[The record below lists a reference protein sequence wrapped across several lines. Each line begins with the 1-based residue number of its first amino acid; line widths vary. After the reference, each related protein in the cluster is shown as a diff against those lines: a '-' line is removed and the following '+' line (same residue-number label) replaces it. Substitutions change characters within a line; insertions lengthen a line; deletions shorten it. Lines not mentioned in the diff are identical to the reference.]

1 MVQYVIDSEG
11 TVTVEGAAITVE
23 KSGFEGVLSR
33 AKAPQYHTYDEAGN
47 LLFSIK
53 RHMFSNN
60 PFYVVDAAGESGSI
74 KVSEG
79 MSEMRMAYRIG
90 GCGYGYQ
97 GDFVSGT
104 IELTRD
110 GVLVAHLEARSTG
123 KQTHVNVDAA
133 GECAP
138 ATLGI
143 ALAYGSMIG
152 YLLGMRQ

>member
-1 MVQYVIDSEG
+1 MVQYRIDSEG
-11 TVTVEGAAITVE
+11 TVSVEGAVITVE

-33 AKAPQYHTYDEAGN
+33 AKAPQYHAYDEAGN

-60 PFYVVDAAGESGSI
+60 PFYVVDAAGEPGSI

-79 MSEMRMAYRIG
+79 MSEMRMAYRIE

-97 GDFVSGT
+97 GDFIHGN
-104 IELTRD
+104 IELLRD
-110 GVLVAHLEARSTG
+110 TAPVARLEARSAG
-123 KQTHVNVDAA
+123 EQTSVSVDAA
-133 GECAP
+133 GECTP
-138 ATLGI
+138 AILGI
-143 ALAYGSMIG
+143 ALAYGSIIG